1 MSSLTVDIRSAERRD
16 GRGVALVHDEAWN
29 LAYAGI
35 IPAMHLRRMV
45 QRRGPEWWAATI
57 GRARGGVMV
66 AEVGATIAGY
76 ATIGSAR
83 KIAGM
88 AYDGEVFEL
97 YVKPEYQGLG
107 FGRRLFRA
115 ARERLVTNGRPRI
128 IVWALSENEPAV
140 AFYRCLGGKPVARDQ
155 ERFGATVLPKVGF
168 AFT

>member
-1 MSSLTVDIRSAERRD
+1 MTSLTVDIRSAERRD
-16 GRGVALVHDEAWN
+16 ARGVAVVHDEAWS
-29 LAYAGI
+29 LAYAGV

-45 QRRGPEWWAATI
+45 QRRGPEWWAGTI

-66 AEVGATIAGY
+66 AEVGAAIAGY

-83 KIAGM
+83 KVAGM
-88 AYDGEVFEL
+88 VYDGEVFEL

-107 FGRRLFRA
+107 FGRRLFHA
-115 ARERLVTNGRPRI
+115 ARERLVANGRPRI

-140 AFYRCLGGKPVARDQ
+140 AFYRRLGGKPVARDQ